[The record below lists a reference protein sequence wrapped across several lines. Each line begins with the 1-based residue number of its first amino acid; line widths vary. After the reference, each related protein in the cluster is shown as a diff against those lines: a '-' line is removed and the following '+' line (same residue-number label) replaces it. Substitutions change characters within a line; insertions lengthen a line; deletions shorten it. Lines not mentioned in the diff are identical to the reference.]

1 MTACI
6 WPIIVSSTSSLNGFI
21 LSSLHSP
28 RCWVGSINLC
38 FNRID
43 HCLKYV
49 VSLALSL
56 KGVLNTKYFLQTQAF
71 PYLSPCTLPSKFTL
85 LVLHQFLF
93 LYVFRLADSI
103 IVTLLIVTV
112 NTRVVDCR
120 KGQLKADGPHSQQW
134 LQILLFFCELLSIGP
149 PSKLVLCFQVV
160 EYASISLGKMLFLLG

>member
-1 MTACI
+1 MDEDTLLALVCLQLRQNETNRT
-6 WPIIVSSTSSLNGFI
+6 PKANDNRLYLT
-21 LSSLHSP
+21 
-28 RCWVGSINLC
+28 INY
-38 FNRID
+38 D

-120 KGQLKADGPHSQQW
+120 KGQLKADGPHSQQ
-134 LQILLFFCELLSIGP
+134 
-149 PSKLVLCFQVV
+149 
-160 EYASISLGKMLFLLG
+160 